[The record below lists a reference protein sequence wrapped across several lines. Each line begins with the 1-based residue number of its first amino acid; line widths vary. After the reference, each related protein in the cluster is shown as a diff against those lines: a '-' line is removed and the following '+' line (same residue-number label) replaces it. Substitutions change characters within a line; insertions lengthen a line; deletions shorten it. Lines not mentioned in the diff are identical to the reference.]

1 MEKTS
6 RQFPNDV
13 LFFPVRGVIAAS
25 AGDGTRARQEI
36 QLTIQNKKSFIH
48 YHHAQYDIA
57 CIHALLGEKDEA
69 LRWLTDAAHNGFPCY
84 RFFEIDPLL
93 ESIRGEER
101 FRTLVSELREE
112 CAGYQRLYDELRR
125 SPSGASATSS

>member
-1 MEKTS
+1 MTLPPGTRLGPYEI
-6 RQFPNDV
+6 RAP
-13 LFFPVRGVIAAS
+13 LG
-25 AGDGTRARQEI
+25 AGGMGEVYRARQEI

-84 RFFEIDPLL
+84 GFFEIDPLL
-93 ESIRGEER
+93 ESIRGDDR
-101 FRTLVSELREE
+101 FRKLMSELREE
-112 CAGYQRLYDELRR
+112 CAGYRRLYDELRG
-125 SPSGASATSS
+125 SPSGASPIPS